1 MNAQPHIDT
10 HLSAERIK
18 LLAELCRTG
27 LPRAKVDITPEREVQ
42 VVVDAAEIVQA
53 LNWLRDAE
61 GLKFSQLMDVAGID
75 YLGFNVVLPDPIAV
89 GYVVPPPKRFGVAYQ
104 LLSVSENLRVR
115 VKCYVDEHE
124 AVPSV
129 VSLYPAANWYERETY
144 DMYGIMFSGHPDLR
158 RILTDY
164 DFIGHPL
171 RKDFPLNGYTE
182 VYFDAKQNRVAYK
195 PTDLP
200 QELRHFDK
208 VSGWKAMTGYAHLA
222 DTDNEFTR
230 EEFK

>member
-1 MNAQPHIDT
+1 MTSQNHIDT
-10 HLSAERIK
+10 HLDPARVA

-27 LPRAKVDITPEREVQ
+27 LPRAQVVTTPEREVQ
-42 VVVDAAEIVQA
+42 VVVPAAEIVA
-53 LNWLRDAE
+53 TLTWLRDAE
-61 GLKFSQLMDVAGID
+61 GLKFTQLMDVAGID
-75 YLGFNVVLPDPIAV
+75 YLGFSVNQPDPLAV
-89 GYVVPPPKRFGVAYQ
+89 GYVVPPAKRFGVAYH
-104 LLSVSENLRVR
+104 LLSLTHNLRVR
-115 VKCYVDEHE
+115 VKCFVDDGET
-124 AVPSV
+124 VPSV
-129 VSLYPAANWYERETY
+129 VTLYPAANWYEREAY

-164 DFIGHPL
+164 DFIGHPM

-195 PTDLP
+195 PVDLP

-208 VSGWKAMTGYAHLA
+208 VSGWKAMTGNARLA
-222 DTDNEFTR
+222 DTDNEFSR

>member
-1 MNAQPHIDT
+1 MTAQLHIDT
-10 HLSAERIK
+10 HLNLENLAK
-18 LLAELCRTG
+18 MAELCRIG
-27 LPRAKVDITPEREVQ
+27 LPRAQ
-42 VVVDAAEIVQA
+42 VVQTLQHEVEITCEANEIVQT
-53 LNWLRDAE
+53 LQWLRDAE
-61 GLKFSQLMDVAGID
+61 GLKFTQLMDIAGID
-75 YLGFNVVLPDPIAV
+75 YMGFTANQPDPLAV
-89 GYVVPPPKRFGVAYQ
+89 GYVVPPRKRFGVAYH

-115 VKCYVDEHE
+115 IKVFVEEHE

-129 VSLYPAANWYERETY
+129 VSIYPAANWYEREAY

-164 DFIGHPL
+164 DFIGHPM

-182 VYFDAKQNRVAYK
+182 VYYDAKQQRVAYK
-195 PTDLP
+195 PVDLP

-208 VSGWKAMTGYAHLA
+208 VSGWKAMTGNAHLA